1 MLLKQLRLILFWLYF
16 IAFVTSFVY
25 VTIERQKITEEDLFD
40 GIVDYI
46 TCLFEAN
53 GNADKCVYSDFTTL
67 PNFES
72 IATMSI
78 VGVFYPIFAFL
89 LFGARKSTF
98 LFWKEY
104 IMYIWKGKTITFQF
118 TPSFDPTFSKSS
130 IQTIEQT
137 KENTGKLQIFS
148 CEEQLQKRINEI

>member
-1 MLLKQLRLILFWLYF
+1 MLWKQLRLILFWLYF
-16 IAFVTSFVY
+16 AAFVTSFVY
-25 VTIERQKITEEDLFD
+25 VTIERQKITEENLLD

-46 TCLFEAN
+46 TCLFEAY
-53 GNADKCVYSDFTTL
+53 GDVDKCVYSDFTSL

-72 IATMSI
+72 IATMGI

-104 IMYIWKGKTITFQF
+104 IVYMWNKKTITFQF
-118 TPSFDPTFSKSS
+118 TPSFDPTLSKSS

-137 KENTGKLQIFS
+137 RENVRKSRIFS
-148 CEEQLQKRINEI
+148 DEDQLQKRINEI

>member
-1 MLLKQLRLILFWLYF
+1 MILKQLRLIIFWLYYVAFSTAF
-16 IAFVTSFVY
+16 IIVS
-25 VTIERQKITEEDLFD
+25 IERERASREEVEN
-40 GIVDYI
+40 GSIEYI
-46 TCLFEAN
+46 LCLYQTN
-53 GNADKCVYSDFTTL
+53 GDTDDCVYSDFVEFPAFASISTMNIL
-67 PNFES
+67 VNF
-72 IATMSI
+72 
-78 VGVFYPIFAFL
+78 FPILAFL

-104 IMYIWKGKTITFQF
+104 IMYIWKEKTITFQF